1 MECDICASKRISFV
15 TCKKCEFKSCVKCT
29 KTFILDP
36 SRPMRASCMSCKVEW
51 TKKDLVDNFSIGFVT
66 GLYKNHRENILFE
79 FEKALLP
86 ETIEFAQRVK
96 RDRELNQIIQECD
109 RDIMITNQQFGYP
122 VSNEATLD
130 FNLTLMDEIHRLKKI
145 KYVAES
151 KLVFFNGQSTSS
163 RRVQQVAKRYFPC
176 PDQECRGF
184 VSVTDWKCAICNI
197 QVCEHCLERETQ
209 LGNET
214 HTCNPDTVETIKL
227 MKSDSKNCPKCMSL
241 IYRIS
246 GCPQMFCT
254 MCHTAFDWV
263 TGNIVDRGHLH
274 NPHYFEY
281 LRTHANAN
289 LPEVQECGAQ
299 IGYSSFL
306 RRYPKAG
313 KDTELAKIYAV
324 ISHLEHQYLPR
335 INPADARDMN
345 RDLRVKYILK
355 EINEDNFKSEL
366 HRREKARE
374 KKEEIYGIVSTFVE
388 VIKDFIR
395 KAYED
400 ESFFRTSFH
409 YEAQKMREYTNKSLE
424 DNVER
429 IFKCVIP
436 NITIGWE
443 MFGVY
448 R

>member
-1 MECDICASKRISFV
+1 
-15 TCKKCEFKSCVKCT
+15 
-29 KTFILDP
+29 
-36 SRPMRASCMSCKVEW
+36 VEW

-96 RDRELNQIIQECD
+96 RDRELNKIINDCD
-109 RDIMITNQQFGYP
+109 RDIMITNQQFSP
-122 VSNEATLD
+122 VSNEATLE
-130 FNLTLMDEIHRLKKI
+130 FNLTIMDEIHRLKKI
-145 KYVAES
+145 KYAAEC
-151 KLVFFNGQSTSS
+151 KLVFFNGPSAST
-163 RRVQQVAKRYFPC
+163 RRVQVAKRYFPC

-184 VSVTDWKCAICNI
+184 VSVTNWKCAICNI
-197 QVCEHCLERETQ
+197 QVCEHCLEKNNCSQ
-209 LGNET
+209 LE

-227 MKSDSKNCPKCMSL
+227 MKSDSKNCPKCMAL

-289 LPEVQECGAQ
+289 LPEVQECGAH

-313 KDTELAKIYAV
+313 KDNVLAKIYAV
-324 ISHLEHQYLPR
+324 ISHLEHHYLPR
-335 INPADARDMN
+335 INPGDARDAN
-345 RDLRVKYILK
+345 RDLRVKYLLK
-355 EINEDNFKSEL
+355 EINEDSFKSEL

-400 ESFFRTSFH
+400 ESFYRTSFH
-409 YEAQKMREYTNKSLE
+409 DEADNMRKYTNKSLE

-436 NITIGWE
+436 NINIVWE